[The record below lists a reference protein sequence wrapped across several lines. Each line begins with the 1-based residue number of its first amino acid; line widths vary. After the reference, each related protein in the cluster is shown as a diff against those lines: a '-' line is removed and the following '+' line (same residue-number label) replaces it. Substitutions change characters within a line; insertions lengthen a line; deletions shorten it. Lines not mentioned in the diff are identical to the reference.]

1 MEKIL
6 SSQWDKHPVFH
17 AERHCISLDSV
28 QWLMEKSFDITVLNL
43 DIVMLRNWKGLRMRV
58 RNFLALKRL
67 SFVLRGCLL
76 KYLEEIGIMCRCPK
90 RNEYR
95 KGLAN

>member
-1 MEKIL
+1 MEKLL

-17 AERHCISLDSV
+17 AERHYISLDSV
-28 QWLMEKSFDITVLNL
+28 QWLMEKSFDITMLNL
-43 DIVMLRNWKGLRMRV
+43 DIVMPVQK
-58 RNFLALKRL
+58 FLALKRL
-67 SFVLRGCLL
+67 SFVLVCGCLL